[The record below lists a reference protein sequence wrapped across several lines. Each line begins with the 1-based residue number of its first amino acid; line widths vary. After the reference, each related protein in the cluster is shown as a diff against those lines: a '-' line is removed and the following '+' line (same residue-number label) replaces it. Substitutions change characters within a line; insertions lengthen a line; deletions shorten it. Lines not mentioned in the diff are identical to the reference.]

1 MQLNS
6 KKAGIA
12 LLVLLFYFASCQ
24 YLTDAIHP
32 DPHPDWV
39 DVEYP
44 VDTVPSDSIPID
56 SLVVVLDTVC
66 TTYDPITSPEF
77 ITAYM
82 EMDPY
87 QTDRILIVGSYRDT
101 VSATDDIQVA
111 LDSMIGLLL
120 PNYPRRVY
128 VNDNDDR
135 LMSVMIRGSN
145 DKNLL
150 LGKLRIDY
158 NNIRHIFGCISQ
170 SMIVAGSQTVQE
182 FNENLVLF
190 PSFRYINWRN
200 MEMDQATQD
209 TSVGI
214 ALDTSNC
221 KGGRDLFDTRHS
233 PNPTPP
239 VFLVYSDKAGWIDAL
254 GALHDPGQTVD
265 LTAIRASNDMI
276 RYWVEAGNSVKFRSN
291 SD

>member
-1 MQLNS
+1 MRLNS
-6 KKAGIA
+6 KKAGTA
-12 LLVLLFYFASCQ
+12 AMAFAAMVLLYFASCQ
-24 YLTDAIHP
+24 YLTEAIQP

-44 VDTVPSDSIPID
+44 MPPDSTEP
-56 SLVVVLDTVC
+56 LETDTVC
-66 TTYDPITSPEF
+66 ITYDPITSPEF

-101 VSATDDIQVA
+101 LDDTDDIQVA

-170 SMIVAGSQTVQE
+170 SMIVAGSQTVEE

-200 MEMDQATQD
+200 MEMDQETQD
-209 TSVGI
+209 NSVGI
-214 ALDTSNC
+214 ALDTANC

-239 VFLVYSDKAGWIDAL
+239 VYLVYADKAGWIDAL

-265 LTAIRASNDMI
+265 LTAIRASDDMI